1 MEKAGLYI
9 HIPFCKSKCPYCDFY
24 SGKYSREAAEKYTS
38 ELIDEF
44 CKYGGAE
51 FDTVY
56 FGGGT
61 PSILEPRL
69 IAKILQAARKSF
81 KIADNSE
88 ITIECNPSKN
98 LKEDIEIYAA
108 SGINRI
114 SLGMQSAVKAERQ
127 ALGRIAGKEEIVR
140 TLDYAR
146 QCGITNISLDLMLGV
161 PKQTPESLD
170 ESLDFIEKAEV
181 PHVSAYMLKI
191 EEGTPFYR
199 LKEKLPLPDE
209 EETAQMYLK
218 TVDRLEK
225 MGIMQYEISNFAKP
239 GFESKHNTKYWRLV
253 PYLGIGKSAH
263 SFWGGRRFYYDR
275 DFVKTDDGIG
285 GDTEEQIMLGL
296 RMKSGID
303 ETLIK
308 ANIEQYI
315 SAGFME
321 RRGGKIG
328 FTPKG
333 FLVSNA
339 IISELI

>member
-9 HIPFCKSKCPYCDFY
+9 HIPFCKSKCPYCNFY
-24 SGKYSREAAEKYTS
+24 SGKYSCEAAEKYAN
-38 ELIDEF
+38 ELADEF
-44 CKYGGAE
+44 CKYAGAE

-69 IAKILQAARKSF
+69 IAAILNAARKSF

-88 ITIECNPSKN
+88 ITIECNPSKD

-114 SLGMQSAVKAERQ
+114 SLGMQSAVKAELQ
-127 ALGRIAGKEEIVR
+127 ALGRIAGKAEIER
-140 TLDYAR
+140 TLNYAKR
-146 QCGITNISLDLMLGV
+146 CYITNISLDLMLGV
-161 PKQTPESLD
+161 PRQTLESLD
-170 ESLDFIEKAEV
+170 ESLDFIEVSGV
-181 PHVSAYMLKI
+181 PHISAYMLKI
-191 EEGTPFYR
+191 EEDTPFYR
-199 LKEKLPLPDE
+199 LKSKLALPDE
-209 EETAQMYLK
+209 DETAQMYLK

-225 MGIMQYEISNFAKP
+225 AGIMQYEISNFAKP
-239 GFESKHNTKYWRLV
+239 GFESRHNTKYWRLV

-263 SFWGGRRFYYDR
+263 SFWHGKRFYYDSEW
-275 DFVKTDDGIG
+275 KINSDGIG
-285 GDTEEQIMLGL
+285 GDDEEKIMLGL
-296 RMKSGID
+296 RMKSGVN

-308 ANIEQYI
+308 ANTEPYI
-315 SAGFME
+315 SEGFME

-328 FTPKG
+328 FTAKG